1 MNWLWIGVI
10 GIYVNFA
17 VFLFTDL
24 SLLYFF
30 ALAICLALFIWK
42 MTRPAKRG
50 K

>member
-10 GIYVNFA
+10 GIYVNLT
-17 VFLFTDL
+17 VFLFTDF

-30 ALAICLALFIWK
+30 GLVIGLGFFIWK
-42 MTRPAKRG
+42 MTSQTKR